1 MDESLII
8 NVWETFK
15 DYIPEKSREAAADQ
29 FVELLVGMEIDMDI
43 FESLLGFDADL
54 DKAIEV
60 VLENREDDLEDDED
74 LDEWDDGQLDE
85 DY

>member
-15 DYIPEKSREAAADQ
+15 DYIPEKTREAAADQ
-29 FVELLVGMEIDMDI
+29 YVDLLVNMDVDMDV
-43 FESLLGFDADL
+43 FESLLGYDADL

-60 VLENREDDLEDDED
+60 VLENQDREDDED
-74 LDEWDDGQLDE
+74 EDDDIDMDEDE

>member
-29 FVELLVGMEIDMDI
+29 FVDLLFNIDVDI
-43 FESLLGFDADL
+43 DVFESLLGYDADL
-54 DKAIEV
+54 DKSIEV
-60 VLENREDDLEDDED
+60 VLENHNEEIDDED
-74 LDEWDDGQLDE
+74 ELDE
-85 DY
+85 DQDEDY